1 MSFVDEVS
9 DRAAAIAGAF
19 AMQYCRMPNAV
30 FVSPEIMK
38 RLNDSCELKHC
49 KPYTTGN
56 ATLMGYR
63 LFVVPGQKEDIL
75 VGIVHSEEELKDK
88 KGIK

>member
-1 MSFVDEVS
+1 MNFVDETADKV
-9 DRAAAIAGAF
+9 AAIAGAF

-38 RLNDSCELKHC
+38 RLNDSCELKYD
-49 KPYTTGN
+49 KAYRTGN
-56 ATLMGYR
+56 ATIMGYR

-75 VGIVHSEEELKDK
+75 VGIVHSLEELKGGDEN
-88 KGIK
+88 G